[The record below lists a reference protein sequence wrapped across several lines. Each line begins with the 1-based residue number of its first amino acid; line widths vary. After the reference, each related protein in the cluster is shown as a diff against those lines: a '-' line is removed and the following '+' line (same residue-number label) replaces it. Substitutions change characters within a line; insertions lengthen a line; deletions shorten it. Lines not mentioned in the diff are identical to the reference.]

1 MRVTRAFPIVVSGP
15 SGVGK
20 TTLVGG
26 LIGRV
31 PMLQRSVSATTRPR
45 RGGEVQGESYLFV
58 AKEEFE
64 NLKRGKLIEWAK
76 VHGHFYGT
84 PRDFVEETLEK
95 GIDVV
100 LSIDVQGGREVK
112 KSFPEAVMVFIL
124 PPSFEILEQRI
135 MRRAA
140 DLAEDIETRMANA
153 RDELRALPEYEYVVV
168 NDELDRAIAALRAI
182 VVSER
187 CRRARY
193 PEGYS
198 EPFERGA
205 AG

>member
-1 MRVTRAFPIVVSGP
+1 MRATRAFPIVVSGP

-26 LIGRV
+26 LIGKV
-31 PMLQRSVSATTRPR
+31 PMLQRSVSATTRPL
-45 RGGEVQGESYLFV
+45 RGGEVHGQSYFFV
-58 AKEEFE
+58 GKEEFE
-64 NLKRGKLIEWAK
+64 SLKRGKLIEWAK

-95 GIDVV
+95 GVDVV

-112 KSFPEAVMVFIL
+112 KAFPDAVMVFIL

-135 MRRAA
+135 TRRAA
-140 DLAEDIETRMANA
+140 DLAEDIKTRMANA

-187 CRRARY
+187 YRRARY
-193 PEGYS
+193 PEGYF

>member
-1 MRVTRAFPIVVSGP
+1 VRVTRAFPIVVSGP

-31 PMLQRSVSATTRPR
+31 PNLQRSVSATTRPL
-45 RGGEVQGESYLFV
+45 RGGEVQGQSYFFV
-58 AKEEFE
+58 GKEEFE

>member
-1 MRVTRAFPIVVSGP
+1 
-15 SGVGK
+15 VGK

-31 PMLQRSVSATTRPR
+31 PNLQRSVSATTRPL
-45 RGGEVQGESYLFV
+45 RGGEVQGQSYFFV
-58 AKEEFE
+58 GKEEFE

>member
-1 MRVTRAFPIVVSGP
+1 MVVSGP

-26 LIGRV
+26 LIGKV

-45 RGGEVQGESYLFV
+45 RGGEVQGESYFFV
-58 AKEEFE
+58 GKEEFE

-112 KSFPEAVMVFIL
+112 KSFPDAVMVFVL

-135 MRRAA
+135 TRRAA
-140 DLAEDIETRMANA
+140 DQADDIKTRMANA

-187 CRRARY
+187 CRRERY
-193 PEGYS
+193 PERYF

>member
-1 MRVTRAFPIVVSGP
+1 VRVTRAFPIVVSGP

-31 PMLQRSVSATTRPR
+31 PMLQRSVSATTRPL
-45 RGGEVQGESYLFV
+45 RGGEVQGQSYFFV
-58 AKEEFE
+58 GKEEFE

>member
-31 PMLQRSVSATTRPR
+31 PNLQRSVSATTRPL
-45 RGGEVQGESYLFV
+45 RGGEVQGQSYFFV
-58 AKEEFE
+58 GKEEFE

>member
-31 PMLQRSVSATTRPR
+31 PMLQRSVSATTRPL
-45 RGGEVQGESYLFV
+45 RGGEVQGQSYFFV
-58 AKEEFE
+58 GKEEFE
-64 NLKRGKLIEWAK
+64 KRGKLIEWAK